1 MQTLNELGFIRIAT
15 VSPEVKV
22 ADIEFNKNEII
33 AQIKIANKKQCQI
46 ILFPELAVTSY
57 TCGDLFFQNTL
68 LKKSLAAVEEI
79 ALVTEKL
86 GCIVILGAPL
96 VANNMLFN
104 CAFFLANGEI
114 QGIVPKTYI
123 PNTNEFYEK
132 RWFSSEFERISD
144 EISLGNIKIPFGA
157 DLVFSIEN
165 IPGLKFGV
173 EICEDLWAI
182 EPPSTQLSL
191 SGANI
196 IFNLS
201 ASNEVLG
208 KHQYRKQLVISQS
221 ARTLSA
227 YIYASAGAGES
238 STDLCF
244 SGSLLIAENGILL
257 NEGERFNFNSQM
269 EIADI
274 DFEKLNSERLK
285 NSSFA
290 AAPRNKLLREVS
302 IKLKLRKKV
311 DKIDTII
318 SSQNEIKLYRKV
330 SPTPF
335 IPQEN
340 DRAAVCKE
348 IFNIQTTALAKRVKH
363 TQSKSILLGVSGG
376 LDSTLALIVAYKT
389 FEMLGLDK
397 KNLIAVTMPG
407 MGTSKRT
414 KSNAEILSK
423 LLGVKILV
431 IPIEKAVKQH
441 FEDIGH
447 SPEQKDIVYEN
458 AQARER
464 TQILMDLAN
473 KYNGFVLGT
482 GDLSELALGWCTY
495 NGDHISM
502 YGVNSGIPKTLIK
515 YIIEWAAQEE
525 FEKNIADIL
534 LDIIETPI
542 SPELLP
548 TENGEIVQ
556 KTEKE
561 IGDYILNDFFLYYF
575 FRFGFSQEKI
585 QFLAEI
591 AFENQYKASEIK
603 NWLVQFYKRFFTQQF
618 KRSCMPDGVKIGSVS
633 LSPRGDWRMPSDA
646 SFGEWVCEL
655 QM

>member
-1 MQTLNELGFIRIAT
+1 MQKLNELGFIRVAA

-33 AQIKIANKKQCQI
+33 EQLTIANKKQCQLV
-46 ILFPELAVTSY
+46 LFPELAVTSY
-57 TCGDLFFQNTL
+57 TCADLFFQNTL
-68 LKKSLAAVEEI
+68 LQKSLAAIEEI
-79 ALVTEKL
+79 ALFTEKL
-86 GCIVILGAPL
+86 GCIVILGSPL

-104 CAFFLANGEI
+104 CAFVMANGEI
-114 QGIVPKTYI
+114 KGIVPKTYI

-132 RWFSSEFERISD
+132 RWFSSEFDRISD
-144 EISLGNIKIPFGA
+144 EFSLENKRIPFGA
-157 DLVFSIEN
+157 DLCFSIEN
-165 IPGLKFGV
+165 IPSLKFGV
-173 EICEDLWAI
+173 EICEDLWAV
-182 EPPSTQLSL
+182 EPPSTHLSL
-191 SGANI
+191 TGSNLI
-196 IFNLS
+196 LNLS

-227 YIYASAGAGES
+227 YVYASSGAGES

-257 NEGERFNFNSQM
+257 NEGKRFNFNSKM

-290 AAPRNKLLREVS
+290 SAPRNKLFREVS

-311 DKIDTII
+311 DTSDRII
-318 SSQNEIKLYRKV
+318 SSQNKIKLYRKV

-335 IPQEN
+335 IPQES

-348 IFNIQTTALAKRVKH
+348 IFNIQTTALAKRIKH
-363 TQSKSILLGVSGG
+363 TQSKSIVLGVSGG
-376 LDSTLALIVAYKT
+376 LDSTLALIVAFKT
-389 FEMLGLDK
+389 FELLGLDK

-414 KSNAEILSK
+414 KSNAEKLSN
-423 LLGVKILV
+423 LLGVNLLV

-447 SPEQKDIVYEN
+447 NPEQKDIVYEN

-464 TQILMDLAN
+464 TQILMDLSN

-515 YIIEWAAQEE
+515 YIIEWAAHEE
-525 FEKNIADIL
+525 FEKSIANIL

-575 FRFGFSQEKI
+575 FRFGFSPEKI

-591 AFENQYKASEIK
+591 AFENKYKTSEIK

-618 KRSCMPDGVKIGSVS
+618 KRSCLPDGVKIGSVS

-646 SFGEWVCEL
+646 TFNEWL
-655 QM
+655 

>member
-1 MQTLNELGFIRIAT
+1 MW
-15 VSPEVKV
+15 
-22 ADIEFNKNEII
+22 
-33 AQIKIANKKQCQI
+33 
-46 ILFPELAVTSY
+46 AV
-57 TCGDLFFQNTL
+57 
-68 LKKSLAAVEEI
+68 
-79 ALVTEKL
+79 
-86 GCIVILGAPL
+86 
-96 VANNMLFN
+96 
-104 CAFFLANGEI
+104 
-114 QGIVPKTYI
+114 
-123 PNTNEFYEK
+123 
-132 RWFSSEFERISD
+132 
-144 EISLGNIKIPFGA
+144 
-157 DLVFSIEN
+157 
-165 IPGLKFGV
+165 
-173 EICEDLWAI
+173 

-191 SGANI
+191 TGANL

-227 YIYASAGAGES
+227 YVYASAGAGES

-290 AAPRNKLLREVS
+290 AAKRQKCFREISLALRENADES
-302 IKLKLRKKV
+302 NQIK
-311 DKIDTII
+311 
-318 SSQNEIKLYRKV
+318 SSQNKIKLYRNI

-335 IPQEN
+335 IPHKS

-348 IFNIQTTALAKRVKH
+348 IFNIQTTALAKRIMH
-363 TQSKSILLGVSGG
+363 TQSKSIVVGVSGG

-397 KNLIAVTMPG
+397 KYLIAVTMPG

-414 KSNAEILSK
+414 KNNAEKLSK
-423 LLGVKILV
+423 LLGVELLV
-431 IPIEKAVKQH
+431 IPIEKAVKLH

-447 SPEQKDIVYEN
+447 NPEQKDIVYEN

-473 KYNGFVLGT
+473 KFNGFVLGT

-502 YGVNSGIPKTLIK
+502 YGVNSGIPKH
-515 YIIEWAAQEE
+515 
-525 FEKNIADIL
+525 
-534 LDIIETPI
+534 
-542 SPELLP
+542 
-548 TENGEIVQ
+548 
-556 KTEKE
+556 
-561 IGDYILNDFFLYYF
+561 
-575 FRFGFSQEKI
+575 
-585 QFLAEI
+585 
-591 AFENQYKASEIK
+591 
-603 NWLVQFYKRFFTQQF
+603 
-618 KRSCMPDGVKIGSVS
+618 
-633 LSPRGDWRMPSDA
+633 
-646 SFGEWVCEL
+646 
-655 QM
+655 

>member
-1 MQTLNELGFIRIAT
+1 MQIHNELGFIRIAA

-22 ADIEFNKNEII
+22 ADITFNKIEII
-33 AQIKIANKKQCQI
+33 EQIKIAYKKQCQI
-46 ILFPELAVTSY
+46 VLFPELAVTSY

-86 GCIVILGAPL
+86 NCIVILGAPL

-104 CAFFLANGEI
+104 CAFVLANGEI

-132 RWFSSEFERISD
+132 RWFSSEFGRISD
-144 EISLGNIKIPFGA
+144 EIYSGNKKIPFGA
-157 DLVFSIEN
+157 DLCFSIEN
-165 IPGLKFGV
+165 ISNLKFGV
-173 EICEDLWAI
+173 EICEDLWAV
-182 EPPSTQLSL
+182 EPPSSQLSL
-191 SGANI
+191 TGANL

-227 YIYASAGAGES
+227 YIYASAGTGES

-257 NEGERFNFNSQM
+257 NEGKRFNFNSQM

-290 AAPRNKLLREVS
+290 AAPRNKLFREVS

-311 DKIDTII
+311 DKIDTIV
-318 SSQNEIKLYRKV
+318 SSQNKIKLYRKV

-335 IPQEN
+335 IPQES

-348 IFNIQTTALAKRVKH
+348 IFNMQSTALAKRIQH
-363 TQSKSILLGVSGG
+363 TQSKTIVLGVSGG
-376 LDSTLALIVAYKT
+376 LDSTLALIVAFKT

-407 MGTSKRT
+407 FGTSKRT
-414 KSNAEILSK
+414 KTNAEEISK
-423 LLGVKILV
+423 LLGVKLLV

-447 SPEQKDIVYEN
+447 NPELKDIVYEN

-482 GDLSELALGWCTY
+482 GGLSELALGWCTY

-515 YIIEWAAQEE
+515 YIIEWAALEE

-534 LDIIETPI
+534 LNIIETPI

-575 FRFGFSQEKI
+575 FRFGFSTEKI

-591 AFENQYKASEIK
+591 AFENIYKTSEIT
-603 NWLVQFYKRFFTQQF
+603 NWLTQFYKRFFTQQF
-618 KRSCMPDGVKIGSVS
+618 KRSCLPDGVKIGSVS

-646 SFGEWVCEL
+646 SFTEWV
-655 QM
+655 